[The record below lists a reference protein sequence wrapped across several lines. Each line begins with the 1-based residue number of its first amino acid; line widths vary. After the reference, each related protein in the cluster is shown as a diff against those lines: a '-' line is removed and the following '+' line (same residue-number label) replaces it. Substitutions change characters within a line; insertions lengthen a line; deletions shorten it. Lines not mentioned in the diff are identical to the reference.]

1 MNEKS
6 RHRHADPVHLSSD
19 STADMRLPLALLLA
33 FCCLRSSCAELF
45 TAIVDLERLLETEKS
60 IAGLLDTYLQ
70 AEDER
75 LAKLRF
81 FRDNY
86 QRIHAIASRDSESY
100 LSNPVN
106 AYLLVKRLTMDWKAV
121 ESLVVTGPAETG
133 RAAMAN
139 LSSRVDYGASFP
151 SAEDLSGAA
160 AALIRLQDTYQLDTA
175 AIARG
180 QIPVH
185 YSHDSTSAK
194 FISNSLELTAGD
206 CFELGRH
213 SYAAGDFY
221 HTLLWMQEALDR
233 EQDEQPKTVES
244 AEILEYLAFAT
255 FKQGNVDE
263 ALRLT
268 DRLLTLV
275 PYHQRAHGNRAYY
288 LGILNSE
295 SLKKRGDDG
304 DVAVDAFL
312 RQQSSGPRKAS
323 EREVYE
329 ALCRG
334 EDRMS
339 SRLRSTLN
347 CFYWPTALKHPALTL
362 TRIKVEQAFA
372 QPLLLLFHDVLSDR
386 EIQVIKELSGPR
398 LRRATVQNSQTGA
411 LETAGYRISKSA
423 WLKNSDHEVVDR
435 VNKRIED
442 VVGLTA
448 ETAEELQVQ
457 NYGIGGHYDAHYDFA
472 RKEETNAF
480 KNLGTGNRIATWMFY
495 MSHVEA
501 GGATVFPELGVTVWP
516 EKGAAV
522 FWYNLHRNG
531 EGDMLT
537 RHAACPVLVGSK
549 WVANKWFHETGQEFR
564 RPCGLKVDA

>member
-1 MNEKS
+1 M
-6 RHRHADPVHLSSD
+6 HLF
-19 STADMRLPLALLLA
+19 PILLLL
-33 FCCLRSSCAELF
+33 CLSTSRSTAELF

-60 IAGLLDTYLQ
+60 IATLLDSYLQ

-75 LAKLRF
+75 LTKLRF

-86 QRIHAIASRDSESY
+86 RRIHAIASQDSESY

-133 RAAMAN
+133 RAAIAN
-139 LSSRVDYGASFP
+139 LTSRVDYVTSFP

-160 AALIRLQDTYQLDTA
+160 AALIRLQDTYQLETA
-175 AIARG
+175 ALARG

-185 YSHDSTSAK
+185 YSHQTSSPK
-194 FISNSLELTAGD
+194 SISNNLELTAGD

-213 SYAAGDFY
+213 SYGNGDYY
-221 HTLLWMQEALDR
+221 HTVLWMQESLHR
-233 EQDEQPKTVES
+233 VQDENPVTADV
-244 AEILEYLAFAT
+244 AEILEYLAFST

-268 DRLLTLV
+268 YRLLDLV
-275 PYHQRAHGNRAYY
+275 PYHQRALGNRDYY
-288 LGILNSE
+288 VNLMNSE

-304 DVAVDAFL
+304 DVPVDGFV
-312 RQQSSGPRKAS
+312 RQAS
-323 EREVYE
+323 TAPKESTEREIYE
-329 ALCRG
+329 SLCRG
-334 EDRMS
+334 ENRMS
-339 SRLRSTLN
+339 IQTRSRLK
-347 CFYWPTALKHPALTL
+347 CYYWTQNKHPALTL
-362 TRIKVEQAFA
+362 TRIKVEEAF
-372 QPLLLLFHDVLSDR
+372 QKPLVLLFHDVISDD

-398 LRRATVQNSQTGA
+398 LKRATVQNSQTGA
-411 LETAGYRISKSA
+411 LETASYRISKSS
-423 WLKNSDHEVVDR
+423 WLKNSDHSVVQQVSR
-435 VNKRIED
+435 RIED
-442 VVGLTA
+442 IIGLTT
-448 ETAEELQVQ
+448 ETAEELQVV
-457 NYGIGGHYDAHYDFA
+457 NYGIGGHYDTHFDFA

-501 GGATVFPELGVTVWP
+501 GGATVFPELGVTIWP
-516 EKGAAV
+516 EKGAAA
-522 FWYNLHRNG
+522 FWYNLHPNG

-549 WVANKWFHETGQEFR
+549 WVSNKWFHEKGQELR
-564 RPCGLKVDA
+564 RPCGLKINS